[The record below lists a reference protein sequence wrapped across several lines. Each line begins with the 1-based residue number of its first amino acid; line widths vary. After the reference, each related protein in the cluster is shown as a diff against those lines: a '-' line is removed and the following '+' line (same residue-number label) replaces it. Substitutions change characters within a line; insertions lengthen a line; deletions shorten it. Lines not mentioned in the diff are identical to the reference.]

1 VVTFAEWDFAQGDE
15 DWSKLTGLAPRR
27 PDDEK
32 WGRGNRPVIDVSW
45 DDAKAYATWLSGKT
59 GQTYGLLSEAE
70 WEYCCRAGRAT
81 PFWWG
86 SSITPSQA
94 NYNGN
99 YDYAGGGE
107 KGEFRGKTVPVDTFS
122 PNPFGLYQMHGNV
135 WEWVEDVYHGSY
147 DGAPSDGTA
156 WTTGDSGHRVLR
168 GGSWFLIPW
177 VLRAARRFRNYP
189 GNRNN
194 DVGFRLSRRLNP

>member
-1 VVTFAEWDFAQGDE
+1 VTFAEWDFAQGDE
-15 DWSKLTGLAPRR
+15 EWLKLTGLAPRR
-27 PDDEK
+27 PDDRN
-32 WGRGNRPVIDVSW
+32 WGRGNRPLIYVSW

-59 GQTYGLLSEAE
+59 GQAYGLLSEAE
-70 WEYCCRAGRAT
+70 WEYCCRAGSAT

-94 NYNGN
+94 NYDGN
-99 YDYAGGGE
+99 YFYAGGGE
-107 KGEFRGKTVPVDTFS
+107 QGEYRGKTVPVDTFS

-156 WTTGDSGHRVLR
+156 WTTGGSGHRVLR
-168 GGSWFLIPW
+168 GGSWGDNPGN
-177 VLRAARRFRNYP
+177 LRAASRSRCSP
-189 GNRNN
+189 GYRISL
-194 DVGFRLSRRLNP
+194 VGFRLSRTLNP